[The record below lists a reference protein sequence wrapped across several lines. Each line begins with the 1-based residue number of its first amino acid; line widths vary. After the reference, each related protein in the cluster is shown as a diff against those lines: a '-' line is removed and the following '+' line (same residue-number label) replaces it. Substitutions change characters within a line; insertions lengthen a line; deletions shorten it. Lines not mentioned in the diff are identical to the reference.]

1 MNFKL
6 LYRLF
11 IGFLPADCITFEN
24 ENDTPTD
31 NLLAPE
37 DTAFLK
43 DTLTDVDTSI
53 GIANCGG
60 QLEDYLNVLEIAY
73 NYGEKQLNELYQ
85 LHEQKDY
92 KNYTIKVHSMKSMSR
107 NLGAVAISDM
117 AKAQE
122 EAGNKND
129 PAYIDEHMQSLLDA
143 YRSLLRN
150 IESVLCHYGYL
161 TVSENTDIELLPEDT
176 IQLIF
181 LKIHQYID
189 AFDFT
194 KIFDLLEEVK
204 KYELPETYQKVFEQ
218 LNTLMDELSI
228 DEINELLAKYQK

>member
-1 MNFKL
+1 M
-6 LYRLF
+6 
-11 IGFLPADCITFEN
+11 
-24 ENDTPTD
+24 
-31 NLLAPE
+31 
-37 DTAFLK
+37 
-43 DTLTDVDTSI
+43 TDVDTSI

-150 IESVLCHYGYL
+150 IESVLRHYGYL
-161 TVSENTDIELLPEDT
+161 TVSENTDMELLPEDT

-181 LKIHQYID
+181 LKIHQYI
-189 AFDFT
+189 